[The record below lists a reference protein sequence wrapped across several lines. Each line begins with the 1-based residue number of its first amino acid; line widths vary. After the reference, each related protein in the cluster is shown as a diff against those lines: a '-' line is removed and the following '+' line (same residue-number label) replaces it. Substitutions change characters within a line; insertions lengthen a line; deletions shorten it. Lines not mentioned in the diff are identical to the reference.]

1 MSQTKIVVDSS
12 SNLTELPSVPFA
24 CAPLKIIT
32 DKKQYA
38 DTPELNVHEMVDE
51 LYHYSGKSSTSC
63 PNIND
68 WLLAFGDSEEIICI
82 TITSALSGSYNS
94 ACMAKQTYEEKNPSR
109 RVAVIDSLSTGP
121 EMVLMAEKARD
132 LICAGRSFDEILS
145 ELSGYKTELLFVLE
159 SMKNLANNGRVSKIA
174 AAAAGIL
181 GVRAIGKASEKGTLE
196 MLSKCRGNTKTLAEV
211 TSHMQR
217 LGYKGGKVRISH
229 CLNEAVAEELKA
241 KLLKQFT
248 NAVIEIDTCRGL
260 CSFYAEKGGFIIG
273 FEV

>member
-1 MSQTKIVVDSS
+1 MSQIKIVVDSS

-32 DKKQYA
+32 DKKQYV

-68 WLLAFGDSEEIICI
+68 WLSAFGDSEEIICI
-82 TITSALSGSYNS
+82 TITSALSGSCNS
-94 ACMAKQTYEEKNPSR
+94 ACMAKQMYEEKNPSR

-121 EMVLMAEKARD
+121 EMVLMAERARD
-132 LICAGRSFDEILS
+132 LIFAAKSFDEILS
-145 ELSGYKTELLFVLE
+145 ELSVYKTELLFVLE

-196 MLSKCRGNTKTLAEV
+196 MLSKCRGNTKTLAEIA
-211 TSHMQR
+211 SHMQA

-229 CLNEAVAEELKA
+229 CLNETVAEELKSN
-241 KLLKQFT
+241 LLKQFPD
-248 NAVIEIDTCRGL
+248 AIVEIDTCRGL